1 MSVRIRL
8 RRMGKKKSP
17 SYRLAVVDSRVKRDG
32 RFVEFVGYYNPM
44 TQPPKV
50 KLEEEKIFGWL
61 KNGATLSDT
70 VGSILRDA
78 GILARWHEM
87 KTGQKVEKGA
97 APAPAAPKPEKPA
110 AKSKAKKEEAAPAA
124 APAVAEAPAAET
136 PAAEAPAPEAPAA
149 PQE

>member
-44 TQPPKV
+44 TQPPKM
-50 KLEEEKIFGWL
+50 KLEEEKIIGWL

-87 KTGQKVEKGA
+87 RTGQKVEKGA
-97 APAPAAPKPEKPA
+97 AAPAAAAPKPEKSA
-110 AKSKAKKEEAAPAA
+110 AKGKAKKEEA
-124 APAVAEAPAAET
+124 APAVAEAPAAE
-136 PAAEAPAPEAPAA
+136 ALVAEAPAPEAPAA